1 MTRARWMLI
10 AVLALLV
17 AAAAVLTVRLA
28 ADDEV
33 VDGTRPVLAEDGT
46 YTVGT
51 VLGES
56 NAALA
61 AAVAAVPAA
70 LSYDYA
76 NLDASLVAATSRM
89 TEDFAAEFRTT
100 FEASVRPLA
109 TQKQAVSEAQ
119 VRAAGIVSSSDDAGG
134 TVVCLV
140 YVDQVLVSSKELKA
154 SDQPV
159 KIGQTRVRVRLVRV
173 GDSWKVDDLQPV

>member
-1 MTRARWMLI
+1 MTRARWLLTV
-10 AVLALLV
+10 VLAILV

-33 VDGTRPVLAEDGT
+33 VEGTRPVLAEDGT

-51 VLGES
+51 VLGEPS
-56 NAALA
+56 DALA

-76 NLDASLVAATSRM
+76 NLEASLVAATSRM

-109 TQKQAVSEAQ
+109 VQKQAVSEAQ
-119 VRAAGIVSSSDDAGG
+119 VRAAGVVSSSDAGN

-159 KIGQTRVRVRLVRV
+159 KIGQTRVSVRLVRV